1 MNKTAKILLGVG
13 LPLAV
18 LGVYWFGIRNRKPF
32 FMLSKYDFVN
42 NKTNVDFGYNQKI
55 VALGD
60 SGEMTAG
67 KTYNPNKYKLV
78 FTSKNKKVIS
88 KNYTNNIMYLDIS
101 IKNRGKLKSHFIT
114 CYLLSPFL
122 LFVV

>member
-1 MNKTAKILLGVG
+1 MNKTGKILLGVG
-13 LPLAV
+13 IPLAV
-18 LGVYWFGIRNRKPF
+18 LGVYWFGVRNRKPF

-42 NKTNVDFGYNQKI
+42 NKVNVDFGYNKKT

-78 FTSKNKKVIS
+78 FTSKDKTLEFV
-88 KNYTNNIMYLDIS
+88 
-101 IKNRGKLKSHFIT
+101 IKNKDGEEVSKQIIDFGAKIV
-114 CYLLSPFL
+114 Y
-122 LFVV
+122 

>member
-1 MNKTAKILLGVG
+1 MNKTGKILLGVG

-18 LGVYWFGIRNRKPF
+18 LGVYWFGVRNRKPF

-42 NKTNVDFGYNQKI
+42 NKVNVDFGYNKKT
-55 VALGD
+55 VSLGD

-78 FTSKNKKVIS
+78 FTSKDKTLEFV
-88 KNYTNNIMYLDIS
+88 
-101 IKNRGKLKSHFIT
+101 IKNKDGEEVSKQIIDFGAKIV
-114 CYLLSPFL
+114 Y
-122 LFVV
+122 

>member
-1 MNKTAKILLGVG
+1 MNKTGKILLGVG

-18 LGVYWFGIRNRKPF
+18 LGVYWFGVRNRKPF

-42 NKTNVDFGYNQKI
+42 NKVNVDFGYNKKT

-78 FTSKNKKVIS
+78 FTSKDKTIEFVIKDKDDKEFS
-88 KNYTNNIMYLDIS
+88 KQIIDFGAKIVY
-101 IKNRGKLKSHFIT
+101 
-114 CYLLSPFL
+114 
-122 LFVV
+122 

>member
-1 MNKTAKILLGVG
+1 MNKTGKILLGVG

-18 LGVYWFGIRNRKPF
+18 LGVYWFGVRNRKPF

-42 NKTNVDFGYNQKI
+42 NKVNVDFGYNKKT

-78 FTSKNKKVIS
+78 FTSKDKTLEFV
-88 KNYTNNIMYLDIS
+88 
-101 IKNRGKLKSHFIT
+101 IKNKDGEEVSKQIIDFGAKIV
-114 CYLLSPFL
+114 Y
-122 LFVV
+122 

>member
-1 MNKTAKILLGVG
+1 MNKTGKILLGVA

-18 LGVYWFGIRNRKPF
+18 LGVYWFGVRNRKPF

-42 NKTNVDFGYNQKI
+42 KKTNVDFGYNQKT

-78 FTSKNKKVIS
+78 FTSKDKTIEFVIKDKNGNEFS
-88 KNYTNNIMYLDIS
+88 KQTIDFGAKIVY
-101 IKNRGKLKSHFIT
+101 
-114 CYLLSPFL
+114 
-122 LFVV
+122 

>member
-1 MNKTAKILLGVG
+1 MEKTGKIVLGVA

-18 LGVYWFGIRNRKPF
+18 FGIYWFGVRNRKPF

-42 NKTNVDFGYNQKI
+42 NKVNVDFGYNKKT

-78 FTSKNKKVIS
+78 FTSKDKTLEFV
-88 KNYTNNIMYLDIS
+88 
-101 IKNRGKLKSHFIT
+101 IKNKDGEEVSKQIIDFGAKIV
-114 CYLLSPFL
+114 Y
-122 LFVV
+122 